1 MSNTRTTEY
10 MDFPLSIIISRN
22 VILAKLLMSL
32 IKIGPYGTGCE
43 KEGGVE
49 TEVRERKKR
58 MLHTF

>member
-1 MSNTRTTEY
+1 ME
-10 MDFPLSIIISRN
+10 
-22 VILAKLLMSL
+22 KSL

-58 MLHTF
+58 MLRTFLQRQTFTLHDYHQSR